1 MREIRPKPRVRVL
14 GSLADE
20 HGDDMSAIPSV
31 DTDGWKSA
39 LPQIKDH
46 YATFGAK
53 LPARLVA
60 QLDQLAGALS

>member
-1 MREIRPKPRVRVL
+1 
-14 GSLADE
+14 LADE
-20 HGDDMSAIPSV
+20 HGDDMSTILSV

-53 LPARLVA
+53 LPARLAA
-60 QLDQLAGALS
+60 QLDQLAGALG